1 MKKALSLLLL
11 CFAVFGVARAQET
24 LTVYDG
30 EATSGYVPIY
40 GFYADAFNKCEMIM
54 PSDNLSELQGA
65 TLTKLTWYL
74 STPASDSW
82 GDANYQVYLKE
93 VSESALGTD
102 FLGVED
108 ATLVFEGSLDGTGS
122 TLDIAFAS
130 NYLYGGGNLLIA
142 VYQTVTGTYKS
153 ASFAGTEVS
162 GASIS
167 AYSYSSF
174 DAITTGTARNF
185 LPKTTFEFIPSS
197 GTVYYKPKNLTVN
210 NITTTSA
217 TLNWEAGAD
226 EIEWEVEYKAAS
238 ADTWVNEGLIDAINY
253 ILVDLT
259 PGVKYDVHVRSVYA
273 DNGQSGWT
281 QTSFATEACEDSDKG
296 EVAYTLTDTYGDGWN
311 GGAKLQV
318 FLSGTDIWIADI
330 LLPQGS
336 GNSLLEGSLML
347 CYDVDYDLVWVAG
360 SYNYEDGFVLTA
372 PSGETIYE
380 FQGTGSSSGP
390 VPNPGILTTFKITRA
405 TCMRPTDV
413 AASDV
418 VYNGAT
424 LTWTP
429 GAAEQD
435 LWEVIYAAGE
445 VAAADITMIPIEVS
459 EPMYTL
465 TGLAENTTYSAYV
478 RAKCSDTDQSIWSNV
493 CTFTT
498 PLQFPI
504 PTGLAVSDITANSA
518 KATWT
523 GEAETYNFRY
533 REKSGLDESFE
544 DENTTMQ
551 SVDNDGDGNEWQI
564 LKITAW
570 TMGGTPL
577 TAAEGDYCI
586 ISESRT
592 ISDDSYV
599 TGDNWLISNKVN
611 LGGTLQVSAADLGA
625 DYGESFSVMLSTTG
639 TALDDFTELGSESI
653 ASDLNVWNK
662 FEYDLSAY
670 AGQQGYVAIR
680 HQPNGSTGFILL
692 IDAIKITG
700 VDSSVEWITMEG
712 VTSPAVMDG
721 LTPETT
727 YETQVQAIYPDGVS
741 AWTDLVYFTTLAADA
756 MPNSVTVDNITAT
769 TADVVVVGSQETY
782 NIRYRKAATGF
793 LEDFEGIAANG
804 DSAPDGWTTID
815 ADGDGYEWFAWFPS
829 QIGADETDNQGNP
842 TVLDHVCMTSASWYS
857 QTVLYPDDWLITPQV
872 SLGGTLSLWARG
884 QDPSYAGEHFAVYV
898 STTGTAVADF
908 VELIPETVAQSVY
921 TEYTADLS
929 SYAGKK
935 GYIAIRHF
943 NISDMFRLNID
954 NVAII
959 QEGQE
964 AGEWVTIENVTV
976 PYTITGLDPETKYEV
991 QVQGVMADLTTTDWT
1006 DILSF
1011 TTLQG
1016 FFKHIVGYGTSD
1028 EGYYFIA
1035 SPVDNVDPA
1044 TVPNL
1049 IGEHYDL
1056 YAFDE
1061 SQEHEEWRNYK
1072 VNPSTFR
1079 LTSGVGYLYANKE
1092 DVDLVFSGTPA
1103 TGTSF
1108 NVTLAKTANVM
1119 MEGWNLVGNPF
1130 GVEAYIDRAF
1140 YIMEGNG
1147 YVAKTANDAVEIMQG
1162 VLVSA
1167 ESDGETMAFSTE
1179 KSTTKSANVALNL
1192 TRENSLVDRAI
1203 VSFGEGHNLGKL
1215 SFRESSSKI
1224 YMPVNGKD
1232 YAVVYAE
1239 EMGEM
1244 PVDFK
1249 AEHSGTYTIG
1259 VNTENVELGYLHLID
1274 NMTGNDVDLL
1284 ANPSYTFDAKATDYA
1299 SRFKLVFATGNNEQ
1313 FAFIGNGEIILNGI
1327 NGNTTVQLFDV
1338 TGRMLSS
1345 TNGATRISTES
1356 MAAGVYMLRLV
1367 NGNDVKTQKIVVK

>member
-11 CFAVFGVARAQET
+11 CFAIFGVARAQET

-30 EATSGYVPIY
+30 EATSGYVPVY

-54 PSDNLSELQGA
+54 PADNLSELQGA

-130 NYLYGGGNLLIA
+130 NYPYGGGNLFIA
-142 VYQTVTGTYKS
+142 VYQTATGTYES

-281 QTSFATEACEDSDKG
+281 QTSFATEACEDADKG

-413 AASDV
+413 AASNV

-429 GAAEQD
+429 GAADQS
-435 LWEVIYAAGE
+435 LWQVIYAAGN
-445 VAAADITMIPIEVS
+445 VAADAITMTPIDVTATT
-459 EPMYTL
+459 YTI
-465 TGLAENTTYSAYV
+465 TGLEENTTYSAYV
-478 RAKCSDTDQSIWSNV
+478 RAKCSDTEQSIWSNV

-498 PLQFPI
+498 PLQFLI
-504 PTGLAVSDITANSA
+504 PTGLAVSDITAVSA

-551 SVDNDGDGNEWQI
+551 NVDNDGNGNAWQI
-564 LKITAW
+564 LKITDW
-570 TMGGTPL
+570 NMGGTPL

-586 ISESRT
+586 VSESRT
-592 ISDDSYV
+592 IADGSYV
-599 TGDNWLISNKVN
+599 TGDNWLISAKVD

-625 DYGESFSVMLSTTG
+625 DYGETFSVEISTTG
-639 TALDDFTELGSESI
+639 TNPDDFTTL
-653 ASDLNVWNK
+653 ASSNISTDLNVWTNL
-662 FEYDLSAY
+662 EYDLSAY
-670 AGQQGYVAIR
+670 EGQKGYVAIR
-680 HQPNGSTGFILL
+680 HQPDGSTGYLL
-692 IDAIKITG
+692 MIDAIKITG

-712 VTSPAVMDG
+712 VTSPAVMESLAP
-721 LTPETT
+721 LTA
-727 YETQVQAIYPDGVS
+727 YEAQVQAIYPDGVS

-756 MPNSVTVDNITAT
+756 MPTDVTIENITAHS
-769 TADVVVVGSQETY
+769 ADVIVEGSQETY
-782 NIRYRKAATGF
+782 NIRYRKAAVNYGVA
-793 LEDFEGIAANG
+793 EDFTGIENG
-804 DSAPDGWTTID
+804 GLPDGWTVID
-815 ADGDGYEWFAWFPS
+815 NDGDGYNWAVWVLTLDNGS
-829 QIGADETDNQGNP
+829 QQITLSSNSYVNNVGALTPDNW
-842 TVLDHVCMTSASWYS
+842 V
-857 QTVLYPDDWLITPQV
+857 ITPQTKLGAQV
-872 SLGGTLSLWARG
+872 SFDAWG
-884 QDPSYAGEHFAVYV
+884 QDASWAAEVFRVYY
-898 STTGTAVADF
+898 STTGTGVDDF
-908 VELIPETVAQSVY
+908 VALGDDDI
-921 TEYTADLS
+921 TATGTQTNYAFDLP
-929 SYAGKK
+929 AEAVGQQ
-935 GYIAIRHF
+935 GYIAIRHYNVTNQYILNVTNF
-943 NISDMFRLNID
+943 YLQSDGDTPPGDWIT
-954 NVAII
+954 V
-959 QEGQE
+959 
-964 AGEWVTIENVTV
+964 ENVEV
-976 PYTITGLDPETKYEV
+976 PYTIQGLDPETEYEL
-991 QVQGVMADLTTTDWT
+991 QVQGILADLTTTDWT

-1011 TTLQG
+1011 TTLGLPFTKQ
-1016 FFKHIVGYGTSD
+1016 IVGYGGGTGKN
-1028 EGYYFIA
+1028 GYYFIA
-1035 SPVDNVDPA
+1035 SPVDGINPT
-1044 TVPNL
+1044 TVTGM
-1049 IGEHYDL
+1049 IDGDYDL
-1056 YAFDE
+1056 YFFDQ
-1061 SQEHEEWRNYK
+1061 SQLNGEWQNYK
-1072 VNPSTFR
+1072 YSAFN
-1079 LTSGVGYLYANKE
+1079 LAAGVGYLYAKAT
-1092 DVDLVFSGTPA
+1092 DVELAIYGTPA
-1103 TGTSF
+1103 TGTTF
-1108 NVTLAKTANVM
+1108 DVTLDMVSGAD

-1130 GVEAYIDRAF
+1130 GVEAYIDRAY
-1140 YIMEGNG
+1140 YILEGTDN
-1147 YVAKTANDAVEIMQG
+1147 YVEKTASEPIEVMQG
-1162 VLVSA
+1162 ILVEA
-1167 ESDGETMAFSTE
+1167 TSDGETLTFSTE
-1179 KSTTKSANVALNL
+1179 KPTTKSAMLSLNVTNG
-1192 TRENSLVDRAI
+1192 NDLVDRAT
-1203 VSFGEGHNLGKL
+1203 VCFGEGRNLGKL
-1215 SFRESSSKI
+1215 NFRENSSKL
-1224 YMPVNGKD
+1224 YMTEDNKD

-1244 PVDFK
+1244 PVSFK

-1284 ANPSYTFDAKATDYA
+1284 ANPSYTFDAKTTDYA
-1299 SRFKLVFATGNNEQ
+1299 SRFRLVFAAGNDEQ

-1327 NGNTTVQLFDV
+1327 NGNTVVQLFDV

-1345 TNGATRISTES
+1345 TNGATRLSTEN
-1356 MAAGVYMLRLV
+1356 MAAGVYMIRLV
-1367 NGNDVKTQKIVVK
+1367 NGSDMKTQKIVVK